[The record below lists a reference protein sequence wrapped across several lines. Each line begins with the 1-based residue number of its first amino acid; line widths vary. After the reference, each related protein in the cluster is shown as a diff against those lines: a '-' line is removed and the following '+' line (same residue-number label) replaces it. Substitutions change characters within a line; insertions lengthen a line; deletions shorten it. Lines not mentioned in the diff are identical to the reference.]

1 MTPKNGSRGAPLRG
15 RTVLV
20 VEDHDDMRE
29 LIEQYLTTGGATVIS
44 AANGAIAREALASR
58 SVDLIVTDIAMPTE
72 SGIQMMERIRA
83 AGWLSGVPAIAISG
97 EIRMGEL
104 AQFRPSLF
112 QAVLAKPF
120 DPARL
125 VAIAAELVGA

>member
-1 MTPKNGSRGAPLRG
+1 MTPKNGSKRTPLRG
-15 RTVLV
+15 CTVLV

-29 LIEQYLTTGGATVIS
+29 LIEQYLTTGGATVIT
-44 AANGAIAREALASR
+44 ATNGASAREALANR

-104 AQFRPSLF
+104 SQFRPSLF

-125 VAIAAELVGA
+125 VAIAAELIGA